1 MIYMLWKE
9 RMSQKFHQHICKEK
23 KNLYQ
28 NGKNVLQ
35 LKVLEIITN
44 FLSENEENYKDL
56 RNNLSSYKNILQ
68 YVYSNVFW
76 EIYCS
81 TECCGFDLKSNFHIV
96 FKTYKGKKKLEA
108 SLGKNPNNYMGI
120 RNETYVYEQK
130 PIKVDGFHEIEEEE
144 VKEWVEKQHERREVA
159 DNDKLKKKTKKK
171 QEDKEKEKAMWKRI
185 GELNQEF
192 RDIKEYK
199 SKKISKSILKV

>member
-9 RMSQKFHQHICKEK
+9 CMSQKFHQHICKEK

-35 LKVLEIITN
+35 LKVLEILTN

-56 RNNLSSYKNILQ
+56 RNNLSSYKNIFQ

-144 VKEWVEKQHERREVA
+144 VKEWVEKQYERREVA
-159 DNDKLKKKTKKK
+159 DNDKL
-171 QEDKEKEKAMWKRI
+171 
-185 GELNQEF
+185 L
-192 RDIKEYK
+192 
-199 SKKISKSILKV
+199 